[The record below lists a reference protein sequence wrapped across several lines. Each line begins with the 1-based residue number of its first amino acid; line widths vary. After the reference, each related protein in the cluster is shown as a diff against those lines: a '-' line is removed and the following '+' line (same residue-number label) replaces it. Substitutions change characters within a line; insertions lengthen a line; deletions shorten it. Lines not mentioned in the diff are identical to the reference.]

1 MGKRGNGEGSIYFQ
15 QSRQRYAAAVSLDG
29 GKRKVFYGKTRQEV
43 AKKLSA
49 ALQRK
54 EQGLP
59 FVPERLTLG
68 AWLDYWLE
76 EVVKVEREPTTYA
89 MYEIMVRKHIK
100 PHLGAVRL
108 AKLQPEQV
116 ERWLRQLERDGASLE
131 TRRSAMVRL
140 RTALNLALKRG
151 HVARNVAILV
161 ERPRVTRR
169 KRPAPRIAE
178 LRRLLEVIR
187 EDRQQTLIYVT
198 LGASLRRGEVL
209 GLHWE
214 DVDLDARTLTVRRR
228 VNRVGKGVGL
238 IVREGAKSDSGVRTV
253 VLPQLVIQAL
263 RAHRKRQL
271 QDRLAA
277 GERWKGPDYPEGKAT
292 GFIFTSEVG
301 TVLEPRKVDSY
312 FDSVRERAGLDSH
325 TFHGLRH
332 DFAGLLLAAGVPGR
346 VVMEMM
352 GHADYSIT
360 ANLYQ
365 HVPDDLQRLAADQLD
380 AMLSAVAATG

>member
-187 EDRQQTLIYVT
+187 EDRQQTLIYVA

-352 GHADYSIT
+352 GHADYAIT

-365 HVPDDLQRLAADQLD
+365 HVPDELQRLAADQLD
-380 AMLSAVAATG
+380 AMLSAAAATG

>member
-352 GHADYSIT
+352 GHADYAIT

-365 HVPDDLQRLAADQLD
+365 HVPDELQRLAADQLD
-380 AMLSAVAATG
+380 AMLSAAAATG